1 MFIYILTHVCDD
13 PGLPRW
19 LSEEESACQRRRHSF
34 HPWSGKIPHASKQV
48 NRWATAIKAVLWRP
62 WSWCPTRGAATV
74 RKPNAAAKSGPHSLP
89 PGKQTKNK
97 QIIKKKKKTANRHSA
112 RFADEM
118 CSVMGTTLLPYKTP
132 GLEQLSPSAGWTQW
146 QAQKMVG
153 PRDENTRWAP
163 EGSCGAGSPCSPLQL
178 SYKLGKIYFLS

>member
-97 QIIKKKKKTANRHSA
+97 SLKKKKQQTGIRL
-112 RFADEM
+112 
-118 CSVMGTTLLPYKTP
+118 VLLMKCAQWWAPLYCPTKP
-132 GLEQLSPSAGWTQW
+132 RVWSSSPLLLAGRNGRPRRWW
-146 QAQKMVG
+146 AHGMKIHVG
-153 PRDENTRWAP
+153 PQKDRVEQDHPAHL
-163 EGSCGAGSPCSPLQL
+163 CSYPT
-178 SYKLGKIYFLS
+178 S